1 MEEFIWEY
9 FWCSI
14 STGSWIA
21 ITSEKITSENV
32 KSIKFKVKQPFFQ
45 RFQQKDRPNFI
56 AFLRGQD
63 SLEVLDSEENPDL
76 RFGLPKLKE
85 LILRSPQYRF
95 NITRY
100 PIIEDSPM
108 LESFSLLDL
117 SHEVNLY
124 LYYLKSSS
132 LSSPVVR

>member
-1 MEEFIWEY
+1 M
-9 FWCSI
+9 
-14 STGSWIA
+14 
-21 ITSEKITSENV
+21 
-32 KSIKFKVKQPFFQ
+32 
-45 RFQQKDRPNFI
+45 
-56 AFLRGQD
+56 
-63 SLEVLDSEENPDL
+63 EVLDSEENPDL

-132 LSSPVVR
+132 LSSLTLGSRFPAQFEMARTELMKIKARNLPNLKVLRADYGDIVEL